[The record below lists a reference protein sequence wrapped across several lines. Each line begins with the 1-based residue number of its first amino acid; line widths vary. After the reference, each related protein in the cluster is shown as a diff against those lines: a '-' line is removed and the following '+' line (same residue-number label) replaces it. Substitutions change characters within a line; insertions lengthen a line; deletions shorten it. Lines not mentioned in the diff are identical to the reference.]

1 MSIPVRKADAEA
13 RFSRPAGAIHVCHR
27 LAQIEG
33 RPEPRGTGPPASRER
48 AKEQRDAVATQS
60 PRGESAGTARNAA
73 GFHPNGSLLIRQ
85 PDRKGNLR
93 WCNTRTREHRRRC
106 PLCRSPVPF
115 GNDGGQCADGPGA
128 GRSGPTRLAEC
139 LQSWQAWPKRENALK
154 SERAGVRVA
163 GRTAPRQNREDAP
176 GTFPEPERG

>member
-1 MSIPVRKADAEA
+1 MSIPDRRADAGA
-13 RFSRPAGAIHVCHR
+13 RFSRPAGAIRGRHR

-48 AKEQRDAVATQS
+48 AKEQRDAVEDAI
-60 PRGESAGTARNAA
+60 PARGGADTARDAA

-93 WCNTRTREHRRRC
+93 WCMTRTREHRRRC
-106 PLCRSPVPF
+106 SLCRSPVPF
-115 GNDGGQCADGPGA
+115 GNGGGQCADGRKA
-128 GRSGPTRLAEC
+128 GRCGPTRPAEC
-139 LQSWQAWPKRENALK
+139 LQSEQAWPRRENALK
-154 SERAGVRVA
+154 SDRRAARMA
-163 GRTAPRQNREDAP
+163 GRAAARQSREDAP